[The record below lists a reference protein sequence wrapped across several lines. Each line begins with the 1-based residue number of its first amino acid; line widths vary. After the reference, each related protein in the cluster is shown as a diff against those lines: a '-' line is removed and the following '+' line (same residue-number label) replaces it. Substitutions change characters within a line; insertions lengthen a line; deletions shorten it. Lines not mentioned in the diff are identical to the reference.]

1 MAPES
6 VPWLLAGGVFL
17 ASTLQSAS
25 GIGFGGVVGPL
36 IMISMRSSA
45 AAQVSIVLSF
55 VIALALA
62 PAMLRRVDMPLLKQ
76 LVLGALIGVQLG
88 NAAFAALSLP
98 ALEWAAAAITAFNI
112 ATIPR
117 WTRWRSSRSPAAQ
130 QRLVGAIPGALS
142 SALAMPG
149 PAVAAHLDATDRDKN
164 AIRSATVALFLWS
177 YPIEYAAQAC
187 WPNLLVKRSSS
198 APPCC
203 RRSCSGCPSVPGLRA
218 TSRSASSRAWAS
230 WSWPPQAPPW
240 SSVLC
245 APFDRLRGPG
255 LVVLGRCEHGSGLEA
270 DELRSAQRH
279 VGRHGP

>member
-112 ATIPR
+112 APIPR

-177 YPIEYAAQAC
+177 YPIEYAAQA
-187 WPNLLVKRSSS
+187 LLAQPSGEALKLS
-198 APPCC
+198 AALLPAVLL
-203 RRSCSGCPSVPGLRA
+203 GVPVGAWLTRYISERQFKSLGVVVMAATSTALVVSALRA
-218 TSRSASSRAWAS
+218 
-230 WSWPPQAPPW
+230 
-240 SSVLC
+240 V
-245 APFDRLRGPG
+245 
-255 LVVLGRCEHGSGLEA
+255 
-270 DELRSAQRH
+270 
-279 VGRHGP
+279 

>member
-117 WTRWRSSRSPAAQ
+117 WTRWRSAEVPDGAAPWHLCRS
-130 QRLVGAIPGALS
+130 QRRGLCRGQREPSG
-142 SALAMPG
+142 
-149 PAVAAHLDATDRDKN
+149 TRDSLTGYN
-164 AIRSATVALFLWS
+164 CVYW
-177 YPIEYAAQAC
+177 
-187 WPNLLVKRSSS
+187 
-198 APPCC
+198 
-203 RRSCSGCPSVPGLRA
+203 RA
-218 TSRSASSRAWAS
+218 
-230 WSWPPQAPPW
+230 
-240 SSVLC
+240 
-245 APFDRLRGPG
+245 RLHPRN
-255 LVVLGRCEHGSGLEA
+255 
-270 DELRSAQRH
+270 
-279 VGRHGP
+279 